1 MKTTV
6 VLDDSLV
13 EKIDHAAK
21 NLDINRSIFIRRSLK
36 NELGRLGLISNSVNG
51 GQLVQ

>member
-1 MKTTV
+1 MKATII
-6 VLDDSLV
+6 LDDSLS
-13 EKIDHAAK
+13 EKIDQAAK
-21 NLDINRSIFIRRSLK
+21 NLGINRSIFIRRSLK